1 MEKMENMEK
10 PKEDSKG
17 EGIDPPVLFL
27 GELNPEDDSEGWVEV
42 VKRSNPKARPAN
54 LGQAKKVVKK
64 GKGVKKDQAKVRQI
78 T

>member
-1 MEKMENMEK
+1 MMKMMN

-27 GELNPEDDSEGWVEV
+27 GVPDPEESLEGWVQV
-42 VKRSNPKARPAN
+42 RSKGSTPRPAKKTQG
-54 LGQAKKVVKK
+54 LAKKVEKEM
-64 GKGVKKDQAKVRQI
+64 AKVRKI